1 VSSKVLELMDAVR
14 AVLTPDLLKPQYRNH
29 PENPMFGHC
38 YVASEAL
45 YHLLGGHES
54 SLQPYRG
61 KDDAGIVHWWLEDQ
75 LGNRYDV
82 TVDQYLSVGR
92 QPPYTV
98 GRAGGFLTKQPSK
111 RAQIVINRVH
121 SSAVPRR

>member
-1 VSSKVLELMDAVR
+1 MNRVLELMDAIR

-45 YHLLGGHES
+45 YHLCGGPTS
-54 SLQPYRG
+54 SLQPYHG
-61 KDDAGIVHWWLEDQ
+61 KDDTGTAHWWLVDR
-75 LGNRYDV
+75 LTGDRYDV

-92 QPPYTV
+92 QRPYAV
-98 GRAGGFLTKQPSK
+98 GRAGSFVTKQAST
-111 RAQIVINRVH
+111 NRT
-121 SSAVPRR
+121 